1 MSGYCLRHHYT
12 GNGFFY
18 SLLLLLLGNNRGV
31 GLSRFS
37 LGELIAAPKCANRTG
52 ESGLFF
58 CFLSHLFFSKL
69 VTTILPLWEIQRVDL
84 SCLVLLFAA
93 LTNTRAPCVTG
104 YSLSQSEKKRQMFD
118 YYIVCFYFFCFY
130 FAKHIGVGFGRM
142 GKLYMNNEIW
152 FCGSGFSKGFS
163 RAFPFI
169 FGIAPFRCCCKSS
182 WELLAVLEQRIDVIR
197 GILFGACVWFR
208 YRGLKAYRT
217 RIYECLNKRF
227 ICLVMSLCLSAYR
240 GKAIQHPYPTLTVT
254 QDGS

>member
-1 MSGYCLRHHYT
+1 MFAASLYWKRFFLQPFITITGKQSGSWSESI
-12 GNGFFY
+12 FFGGVDCGAAVCK
-18 SLLLLLLGNNRGV
+18 SNRGKRLV
-31 GLSRFS
+31 L
-37 LGELIAAPKCANRTG
+37 
-52 ESGLFF
+52 LFF
-58 CFLSHLFFSKL
+58 VSPFFSKL

-169 FGIAPFRCCCKSS
+169 FGVAPFRCCCKSS